1 MLIRSSSSVFIA
13 DDYNSHLE
21 KHNGM
26 IRPNFSTAPQTAAG
40 PRLPPKSAGVV
51 RRSAWPLALATTILV
66 IAILLP
72 LAAVGVFGIQALA
85 KSDTLVALLSSVLP
99 GYLVNTIVL
108 ALLASVVAIG
118 LGLPSAWIISAYTF
132 RGRRILEWSLLLPMA
147 MPAYVLAY
155 AYTDALDPS
164 GWLYRHL
171 VESLLAIGV
180 SLPRI
185 DIRSVWGAGLVL
197 GVALSPYVAL
207 LAKNA
212 FDERQGAAFDAARSM
227 GLSERQIFFRLAVP
241 LARPAWVAGLALVIM
256 ECFADYGTVAF
267 FSIPTLSTG
276 LFKAWFSYGDRSTAA
291 LIALVMLLMVTAFL
305 WIERRARGAAG
316 FAQRASGVARP
327 TPVRG
332 VRALRMAIFCALP
345 GLIGFVIPVA
355 LLLYAAVTARASPE
369 WAALLMQARNTVLL
383 GVVAVVFILPAAWV
397 CGLALRQGGRLT
409 TRAVRVAAS
418 GYAMPG
424 LVIAVGLLAW
434 SGLFTQVADRWFDW
448 RIALVGTGIL
458 LVGAYLTRFFAVGLG
473 AIESGMSRLT
483 THLEWSASSLGLTRW
498 ETFLRVHLPL
508 MRGAT
513 GVAALLIFV
522 DVVKELPATL
532 VLRPIN
538 MDTLA
543 VSAHQLAADE
553 LLAQA
558 AWPSL
563 MMALVGLLPLIILG
577 PKALKT

>member
-1 MLIRSSSSVFIA
+1 MTRPDPSVA
-13 DDYNSHLE
+13 T
-21 KHNGM
+21 
-26 IRPNFSTAPQTAAG
+26 PAAS
-40 PRLPPKSAGVV
+40 RLVLRTGGVGAV
-51 RRSAWPLALATTILV
+51 RRIAWPLGFATSLLV
-66 IAILLP
+66 IAIVLP
-72 LAAVGVFGIQALA
+72 LAAVGFFGLQALA
-85 KSDTLVALLSSVLP
+85 KTDTLLALASSVLP
-99 GYLVNTIVL
+99 GYLINTIVL
-108 ALLASVVAIG
+108 ALIASLVAIG
-118 LGLPSAWIISAYTF
+118 LGLPSAWMISAYAF
-132 RGRRILEWSLLLPMA
+132 PGRRLLEWSLLLPMA

-164 GWLYRHL
+164 GWLYRDIAQAL
-171 VESLLAIGV
+171 VEIGV
-180 SLPRI
+180 RLPRI

-227 GLSERQIFFRLAVP
+227 GLTDRQIFFRLAVP
-241 LARPAWVAGLALVIM
+241 LARPAWVAGLALVVM

-267 FSIPTLSTG
+267 FAVPTLSTG
-276 LFKAWFSYGDRSTAA
+276 LFKAWFSYGDRASAA
-291 LIALVMLLMVTAFL
+291 LIALLLLVTVSALL
-305 WIERRARGAAG
+305 WMERRARGGAG
-316 FAQRASGVARP
+316 FAQRASGAARQ
-327 TPVRG
+327 TPVTG
-332 VRALRMAIFCALP
+332 MRAIRMALFCALP
-345 GLIGFVIPVA
+345 GLIGFLIPVA
-355 LLLYAAVTARASPE
+355 LLLHAAVSAQATPE
-369 WAALLMQARNTVLL
+369 WAALLTQARNTVAL
-383 GVVAVVFILPAAWV
+383 GAVAVAFILPAAWI

-409 TRAVRVAAS
+409 TQAVRLAAN

-434 SGLFTQVADRWFDW
+434 SGLFTQIADLWFGW

-458 LVGAYLTRFFAVGLG
+458 LFGAYLTRFFAVGLG
-473 AIESGMSRLT
+473 AIESGMTRLT

-532 VLRPIN
+532 VLRPMN
-538 MDTLA
+538 LDTLA
-543 VSAHQLAADE
+543 VAAHQLAADE
-553 LLAQA
+553 LLSQA

-563 MMALVGLLPLIILG
+563 MIALVGLLPLMILG
-577 PKALKT
+577 PRALKT